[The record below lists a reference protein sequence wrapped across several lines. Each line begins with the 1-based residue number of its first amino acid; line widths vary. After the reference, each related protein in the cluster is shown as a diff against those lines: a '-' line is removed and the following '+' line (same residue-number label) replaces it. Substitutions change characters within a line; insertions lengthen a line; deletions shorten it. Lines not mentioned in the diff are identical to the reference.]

1 MAVCDENETTELEE
15 THKSAEEL
23 FDEIDIKTAQLTTAT
38 NLSALMNIDR
48 DLAEGV
54 VRLTEE
60 IVAHTGVIDD
70 YDRVMKRLIHDVI
83 DLVSKESSFRSLL
96 Y

>member
-1 MAVCDENETTELEE
+1 MCDESKATELEE
-15 THKSAEEL
+15 THMSAEEL

-48 DLAEGV
+48 DIAEGV

-70 YDRVMKRLIHDVI
+70 YDRVMKRRIHDVM

-96 Y
+96 D

>member
-1 MAVCDENETTELEE
+1 MCNTEEIVEQEE
-15 THKSAEEL
+15 TQKSAEEL
-23 FDEIDIKTAQLTTAT
+23 FDEINSKTAQLTTAT

-48 DLAEGV
+48 DIAEGV

-60 IVAHTGVIDD
+60 IVAYTGDIGD
-70 YDRVMKRLIHDVI
+70 YDRAMKRLIHDVI
-83 DLVSKESSFRSLL
+83 DLVSKRSSFRSLL

>member
-1 MAVCDENETTELEE
+1 MCDERKATEMKE
-15 THKSAEEL
+15 THMSSEEL
-23 FDEIDIKTAQLTTAT
+23 FDEIGVKTAQLTTAA
-38 NLSALMNIDR
+38 NLSALMSIDR

>member
-1 MAVCDENETTELEE
+1 MCNTEEIVEQEE
-15 THKSAEEL
+15 TQKSAEDL

-38 NLSALMNIDR
+38 NLSVLMNIDR
-48 DLAEGV
+48 DIAEGV
-54 VRLTEE
+54 VRLTEG
-60 IVAHTGVIDD
+60 IVVHTGVIDD

-83 DLVSKESSFRSLL
+83 DLVSEGPSFRSLL

>member
-1 MAVCDENETTELEE
+1 MCDESKTTELEE
-15 THKSAEEL
+15 THMSAEEL
-23 FDEIDIKTAQLTTAT
+23 FDEIGIKTAQLTTAT

-70 YDRVMKRLIHDVI
+70 YDRVMKRLIHDVM
-83 DLVSKESSFRSLL
+83 DLVSKESSLRSLL